1 MSESVEMNSQRNG
14 THSVSHWMD
23 IWASAVTAEWNH
35 RLVIWVC
42 WQSAGGDW
50 MMYGPGAPN
59 HGRSSRW
66 SAYRKG
72 TFSIFKSLIINFACP
87 HPHPPHFAWT
97 IVSYAPRRIVSK
109 SVWKQQLLKNW
120 GRGGGEGE
128 GASRV
133 FYEWFNIQNTN
144 RSGTPESLWKI
155 KRSWSTGPNTGYKWR
170 LSSAYPSFDPK
181 IMIKS

>member
-1 MSESVEMNSQRNG
+1 MGLLAVSGRGLDDVRSRCAEPWEVISLKCLQERYILYFQIPHNKLRLPPPPPPTFCMNYCFICSQEDCFQKRLK
-14 THSVSHWMD
+14 T
-23 IWASAVTAEWNH
+23 TAFEK
-35 RLVIWVC
+35 L
-42 WQSAGGDW
+42 
-50 MMYGPGAPN
+50 
-59 HGRSSRW
+59 
-66 SAYRKG
+66 
-72 TFSIFKSLIINFACP
+72 
-87 HPHPPHFAWT
+87 
-97 IVSYAPRRIVSK
+97 
-109 SVWKQQLLKNW
+109 